1 MQIERGKTHHKAVR
15 ALGFKWVRIMFRCWK
30 ERKPYDDKRY
40 MDSLQANNAPLL
52 AYL

>member
-1 MQIERGKTHHKAVR
+1 MRV
-15 ALGFKWVRIMFRCWK
+15 KWVRIMFRCWK